1 MCARSKKIT
10 TKQNTSKLAINT
22 TNSIIYPMSKV
33 GRKVVLLLFLCSWK
47 VDQNMFY
54 STMSWS
60 ISN

>member
-10 TKQNTSKLAINT
+10 TKQNTSTLAINT

-47 VDQNMFY
+47 VDQNVLY
-54 STMSWS
+54 SPMSWS